1 MAFFFNRT
9 RPRSPS
15 DVAKMIRDLLGKLF
29 EASSSSPKVEEDLA
43 KQLAHTKL
51 IVQGTQEVDSSPD
64 QVNSLI
70 QAIIQEDLLFELAR
84 SIRLLPFE
92 SRKDTQTIF
101 SHILRF
107 RPLPASDGD
116 PPVITYIA
124 HHRPEV
130 VVELCR
136 GYGYSQSAMPC
147 GTILREALKF
157 DVVAAIILCDE
168 SREGEPAICL
178 RDLLLNTQQ
187 SGNGIFWEFFEWIDR
202 GSFEVSADAF
212 TTFRAVLQ
220 EILTRHKGLVAG
232 YLATNF
238 DLFFSRYNNVLV
250 QSDSY
255 VTKRQSIKLLGE
267 ILLDR
272 AHYNVMTAYV
282 DSGEHLKLC
291 MKLLKDDR
299 KMVQYEGFHVFKVCP
314 PNQQLTSISQRGVA
328 GAGLTRVAAQVFVA
342 NPNKSVAVQRI
353 LINNRERL
361 LKFLP
366 KFLEDRT
373 DDDQFTDEK
382 SFLVRQIELL
392 PKEPMEPARLVGE
405 TRGSGVN
412 TAAAA

>member
-1 MAFFFNRT
+1 MAFFFNRGRT
-9 RPRSPS
+9 RQPS
-15 DVAKMIRDLLGKLF
+15 DVARTVKDLLARIEETPGI
-29 EASSSSPKVEEDLA
+29 AKVEEDLA
-43 KQLAHTKL
+43 KQLSQVKL
-51 IVQGTQEVDSSPD
+51 MVQGTQEVDTSPE
-64 QVNSLI
+64 QV
-70 QAIIQEDLLFELAR
+70 QALVQAVIQEDLLYELAR

-107 RPLPASDGD
+107 KHPQSTNGD
-116 PPVITYIA
+116 PPVISYIV
-124 HHRPEV
+124 HNRPEV
-130 VVELCR
+130 IVELCR
-136 GYGYSQSAMPC
+136 GYEYSQSAMPC

-157 DVVAAIILCDE
+157 DVIAAIILYDQ
-168 SREGEPAICL
+168 SAEGEPAIRL
-178 RDLLLNTQQ
+178 SDLQAGIVQ
-187 SGNGIFWEFFEWIDR
+187 SGEGVFWKFFGWIDQ

-212 TTFRAVLQ
+212 TTFR
-220 EILTRHKGLVAG
+220 EILTRHKTLVSG

-238 DLFFSRYNNVLV
+238 DLFFSRYNSILV

-272 AHYNVMTAYV
+272 ANYNVMTAYV

-299 KMVQYEGFHVFKVCP
+299 KMVQYEGFHVFKV
-314 PNQQLTSISQRGVA
+314 
-328 GAGLTRVAAQVFVA
+328 FVA

-353 LINNRERL
+353 LINNRDRL

-392 PKEPMEPARLVGE
+392 PKEPVAPGRPAGPA
-405 TRGSGVN
+405 GSGAN
-412 TAAAA
+412 MAAVA

>member
-1 MAFFFNRT
+1 MAFFFNRGRT
-9 RPRSPS
+9 RQPS
-15 DVAKMIRDLLGKLF
+15 DVARTVKELLTKVEETPGI
-29 EASSSSPKVEEDLA
+29 AKVEEDLA
-43 KQLAHTKL
+43 KQLSQVKL
-51 IVQGTQEVDSSPD
+51 MVQGTQEVETSPE
-64 QVNSLI
+64 QV
-70 QAIIQEDLLFELAR
+70 QALVQAVIQEDLLYELAR
-84 SIRLLPFE
+84 GIRLLPFE

-107 RPLPASDGD
+107 KPPQSTNAD
-116 PPVITYIA
+116 PPVISYIV
-124 HHRPEV
+124 HNRPEV
-130 VVELCR
+130 IVELCR
-136 GYGYSQSAMPC
+136 GYEFSQSAMPC

-157 DVVAAIILCDE
+157 DVIAAIILYDQ
-168 SREGEPAICL
+168 SAEGEPAIRL
-178 RDLLLNTQQ
+178 SDLQAGIVQ
-187 SGNGIFWEFFEWIDR
+187 SGEGVFWKFFGWIDR

-212 TTFRAVLQ
+212 TTFR
-220 EILTRHKGLVAG
+220 EILTRHKTLVSG

-238 DLFFSRYNNVLV
+238 DLFFSRYNNILV

-272 AHYNVMTAYV
+272 ANYNVMTAYV

-299 KMVQYEGFHVFKVCP
+299 KMVQYEGFHVFKV
-314 PNQQLTSISQRGVA
+314 
-328 GAGLTRVAAQVFVA
+328 FVA

-353 LINNRERL
+353 LINNRDRL

-392 PKEPMEPARLVGE
+392 PKEPVAPGRPAGPA
-405 TRGSGVN
+405 GSGAN
-412 TAAAA
+412 MAAVA